1 MKSEKGVSLVEIIIV
16 VVIIA
21 VLALLVSALPQS
33 IYSIRRSGNISL
45 AREIAGKELDLLRK
59 QPYSNL
65 SNGVNN
71 FSDTNLS
78 KLPNPTATYEID
90 DCSPEVCTLG
100 ETAKSVKVSVNWIE
114 SGKTQN
120 VELFTIVSEG
130 GLGQ

>member
-1 MKSEKGVSLVEIIIV
+1 MKSEKGVSLVEIVLV
-16 VVIIA
+16 VVA
-21 VLALLVSALPQS
+21 VAILALLVSALPQS
-33 IYSIRRSGNISL
+33 ISSIRRSGNVSL
-45 AREIAGKELDLLRK
+45 AREIASKQLDFLRK

-71 FSDTNLS
+71 FADSSLS

-90 DCSPEVCTLG
+90 DCPLEICTL
-100 ETAKSVKVSVNWIE
+100 EEIAKRIKVSINWIE

-120 VELFTIVSEG
+120 TELITIVSEG